1 MALANG
7 PRSEAV
13 GITILA
19 PCPRIGVT
27 LRCDLYH
34 LQKRGKFPCLGPSL
48 LIFFTVPST
57 GFHLAPS
64 YFPTPTCVHTDTH
77 TPTHIHAH
85 ARTRTCTHAHTTYM
99 YTHKHTHLTMHAA
112 RPTYAHMHIHTDTH
126 RHIYPHAH
134 KHPYTYMHT
143 HDHMYTHIT
152 VCSSK
157 NRFLLFT
164 YYASSSHLTVHD
176 IPSSQS
182 HQHSGH
188 LSAVS
193 VDHSSLWGTD
203 PPQPH
208 VNLRRL
214 SIM

>member
-1 MALANG
+1 MSLNPLTPA
-7 PRSEAV
+7 
-13 GITILA
+13 
-19 PCPRIGVT
+19 
-27 LRCDLYH
+27 
-34 LQKRGKFPCLGPSL
+34 CLSSL
-48 LIFFTVPST
+48 SASQLLP
-57 GFHLAPS
+57 H
-64 YFPTPTCVHTDTH
+64 HTH
-77 TPTHIHAH
+77 THM
-85 ARTRTCTHAHTTYM
+85 CTHGHTHSNTHTRPCAHMHMHTCPYDIHV
-99 YTHKHTHLTMHAA
+99 YTHKHTHLNMHAA

-164 YYASSSHLTVHD
+164 YYALSSHLTVHD

-182 HQHSGH
+182 HQHSEH